1 MFDRS
6 GSAADKH
13 LLYHELLER
22 LRQPGC
28 AVCGLSAAA
37 AAQHLDSLC
46 GECVTD
52 PRARQRW
59 QESLGLC
66 APHSAQFDALA
77 PRLTVAILYED
88 LLRQMERELEG
99 WTRARRRPPPAAR
112 CAACAASAQSEERS

>member
-1 MFDRS
+1 VFDRS

-112 CAACAASAQSEERS
+112 CAEPARARRGD